1 MLCLADAN
9 YCLQLVHS
17 KTQASHAGPCGVAS
31 MLQGAVI
38 LKGLKV
44 YQPSHAKQKM
54 NCSLFSSLFGN

>member
-1 MLCLADAN
+1 MLCLADTN

-17 KTQASHAGPCGVAS
+17 KTQASHTGPCGVAS

-44 YQPSHAKQKM
+44 YQPSHAK
-54 NCSLFSSLFGN
+54 